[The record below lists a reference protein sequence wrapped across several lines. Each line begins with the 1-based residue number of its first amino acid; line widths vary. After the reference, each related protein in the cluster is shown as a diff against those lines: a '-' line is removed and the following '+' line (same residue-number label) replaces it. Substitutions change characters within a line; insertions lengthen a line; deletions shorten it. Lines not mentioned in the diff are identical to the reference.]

1 MREREIRETIGVRFL
16 ELLRN
21 RFKNP
26 PFLLSRDL
34 YMLKGHIP
42 FASCF
47 MNDREPRGET
57 FPKCGAGLNYCLIL
71 ARPLIF

>member
-1 MREREIRETIGVRFL
+1 VREKEIRETIGIRFL

-47 MNDREPRGET
+47 MNDREPRGERHFQNVELDST
-57 FPKCGAGLNYCLIL
+57 IASY
-71 ARPLIF
+71 